1 MLRLTPAGSGGGGQ
15 GTPTLNRPATTER
28 SNCLEKS
35 FVFGPG
41 PSLAQQIKVATQAQP
56 SAPPPPSETT
66 GENAGKFFGPCA
78 GQPLPQGPP
87 QQLAPPQPPQVRPGG
102 RGQDRLPPTGPP
114 LGARGESVRK
124 VIVFGSGQLSAHQAK
139 EEEPPSWVDPIAGI
153 ATTTTNKS
161 KRARRRTRESLCIR
175 DNTVA
180 RLTNT
185 GRGSNRA
192 ERHTPL

>member
-1 MLRLTPAGSGGGGQ
+1 MHKHNIMLPVWEYQTKICARWRST
-15 GTPTLNRPATTER
+15 TPTTRRTTLGKMKE
-28 SNCLEKS
+28 
-35 FVFGPG
+35 
-41 PSLAQQIKVATQAQP
+41 QIP
-56 SAPPPPSETT
+56 HEPPPPAEPPPVRPWQKGNKQLSE
-66 GENAGKFFGPCA
+66 PQ
-78 GQPLPQGPP
+78 QPPRLPVVLTMQGPP

-192 ERHTPL
+192 ERHTHL